1 MKNLALLAALGI
13 AVSAAPA
20 IAGHHEGMGDK
31 KHSMFEKHDTDGD
44 GMISMDEY
52 MAKAKEKFAKK
63 DTNGDGMISKEEAKE
78 YKEEKREK
86 WKEKREKMKEM
97 KEESASE

>member
-1 MKNLALLAALGI
+1 MKKLLLLAAFGVAI
-13 AVSAAPA
+13 SSIPA
-20 IAGHHEGMGDK
+20 MAGHHEEMGDK
-31 KHSMFEKHDTDGD
+31 KHKMFEKHDTNGD

-52 MAKAKEKFAKK
+52 MAKAKAKFAEK

-86 WKEKREKMKEM
+86 WKEKRENMKEM
-97 KEESASE
+97 KENKAAE